1 MIIEGLKGNNM
12 TTRVK
17 IIWFWF
23 KLIFHDCQGVTV
35 GHVKNPARN
44 SAAKKKE
51 EKKAQKKNTFP
62 ITVVSTNMFG
72 DLKKKFK
79 KRFSG

>member
-44 SAAKKKE
+44 SAAKKKR
-51 EKKAQKKNTFP
+51 
-62 ITVVSTNMFG
+62 
-72 DLKKKFK
+72 KKKPRK
-79 KRFSG
+79 KILSP